1 MLLLFDSRGTNDGV
15 CSNYTIEKCIIHEM
29 YVTLIFITQMDLQ
42 HHNRTFTVIKIPIFT
57 TIKPITY

>member
-1 MLLLFDSRGTNDGV
+1 
-15 CSNYTIEKCIIHEM
+15 M